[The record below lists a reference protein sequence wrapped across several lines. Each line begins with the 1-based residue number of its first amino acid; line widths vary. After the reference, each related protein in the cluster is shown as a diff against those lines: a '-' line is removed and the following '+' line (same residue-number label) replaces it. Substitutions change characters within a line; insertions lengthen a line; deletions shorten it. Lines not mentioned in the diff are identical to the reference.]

1 MPCGVFSQT
10 VYQQPGHFLQWWIEL
25 CGRWMPP
32 SHTHT
37 WHTVWCKACADLHQ
51 HFTALWSTSLT
62 SLMTR
67 METTSSRRGQRSWW
81 LRLGFG
87 QRAKGRSNFKTS
99 QIKQASQLPPKPP
112 PLIPPSSSPCLFA
125 RRKQALRALHPV
137 SINLKRHNDQWQRRH
152 SIYV

>member
-1 MPCGVFSQT
+1 MSCGVFSQT
-10 VYQQPGHFLQWWIEL
+10 VYQQPGPFLEWWSEL

-51 HFTALWSTSLT
+51 HFTTLWSTSLT
-62 SLMTR
+62 SPMTS
-67 METTSSRRGQRSWW
+67 METTSSRRGQQSWW
-81 LRLGFG
+81 LQLGFG
-87 QRAKGRSNFKTS
+87 QRAKGRGNFKTS
-99 QIKQASQLPPKPP
+99 QVKQASQLPPS
-112 PLIPPSSSPCLFA
+112 PLRWFLHQARLFVK
-125 RRKQALRALHPV
+125 RKQALRALHPV